1 MVTVINARSD
11 LPTPQARAAG
21 RTAQRQEQERAVRAK
36 EKKHRRRENLEQ
48 YKEVYRLR
56 EQ

>member
-21 RTAQRQEQERAVRAK
+21 RTAQRQEQERAARAK
-36 EKKHRRRENLEQ
+36 EKKLRRRERLEQ
-48 YKEVYRLR
+48 YNEEYRLR
-56 EQ
+56 E